1 MTNTHPSGRLLARLT
16 VPSAAGF
23 DWFSSSCPR
32 LDAPVG
38 VQFRPPSDTLQL
50 HASECGVEFH
60 LLRRADPPVHDGQIE
75 RLVELSTVGPLD
87 VFQQL
92 R

>member
-1 MTNTHPSGRLLARLT
+1 MYTIKWTGFEPT
-16 VPSAAGF
+16 EAG
-23 DWFSSSCPR
+23 WS
-32 LDAPVG
+32 
-38 VQFRPPSDTLQL
+38 PPSDTLQL
-50 HASECGVEFH
+50 HASECGAEFH

-75 RLVELSTVGPLD
+75 RLVELGTVGPLD